1 MHAIKQMRRQA
12 AQQQKGRCCA
22 AKQQH
27 TASMIWQPI
36 TADSLAFIDTEK
48 TLANCTALD
57 AQQSSWQCGCQN
69 ASRLHN
75 SQNWPRLCFVV
86 CPTTPLRHKV

>member
-1 MHAIKQMRRQA
+1 MHAFKPMRLQA

-36 TADSLAFIDTEK
+36 LAILAIIAEFDRN

-57 AQQSSWQCGCQN
+57 AQQSSLQCSSQN
-69 ASRLHN
+69 LKSLHN
-75 SQNWPRLCFVV
+75 SQNWPSRC
-86 CPTTPLRHKV
+86 